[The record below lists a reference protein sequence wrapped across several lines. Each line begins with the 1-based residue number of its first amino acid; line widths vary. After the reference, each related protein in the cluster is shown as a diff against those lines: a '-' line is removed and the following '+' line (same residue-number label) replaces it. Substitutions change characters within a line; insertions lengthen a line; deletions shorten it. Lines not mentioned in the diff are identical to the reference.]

1 MRLFSWVGGKLVLEA
16 GWTFAIKG
24 TVSRQGLAGHPCNCD
39 VDLMVPAGLLGGAR
53 HRQALEVSTVGPS
66 ARAVTVPE
74 AS

>member
-1 MRLFSWVGGKLVLEA
+1 MRLFSWVWGKLVLEA

-24 TVSRQGLAGHPCNCD
+24 TVSRQGWAGHPCTCD
-39 VDLMVPAGLLGGAR
+39 VDLMVPAGLSGGAG

-66 ARAVTVPE
+66 AQAVTVPE